1 LDLASASTP
10 KEGREGGS
18 GVTAPR
24 LQQRML
30 AVAPMVDGGGFELVG
45 WGLGEGWGVG
55 CRGNWDWQVPSSY
68 IASQRFP
75 LPGHRLWPNLSW
87 IVWASVNWIGPRYRG
102 SLLQATLHGPLC
114 GPRHRDVSDFFIF
127 FQWFSKINAS

>member
-1 LDLASASTP
+1 MGGEEPGGAVENPAASRRQPKGTSLKAVGFLAPTAGGQEPLSATLDLASASTP

-45 WGLGEGWGVG
+45 WGLGEG
-55 CRGNWDWQVPSSY
+55 
-68 IASQRFP
+68 
-75 LPGHRLWPNLSW
+75 
-87 IVWASVNWIGPRYRG
+87 
-102 SLLQATLHGPLC
+102 
-114 GPRHRDVSDFFIF
+114 
-127 FQWFSKINAS
+127 